1 MYAAIIYDKMNIIT
15 RVEVRPTE
23 ERAKIAGEFFTRRSG
38 WYRITNNE
46 DDIEI
51 SKELINA

>member
-23 ERAKIAGEFFTRRSG
+23 ERAKGAGEFFTRRSG

-51 SKELINA
+51 SKELINV